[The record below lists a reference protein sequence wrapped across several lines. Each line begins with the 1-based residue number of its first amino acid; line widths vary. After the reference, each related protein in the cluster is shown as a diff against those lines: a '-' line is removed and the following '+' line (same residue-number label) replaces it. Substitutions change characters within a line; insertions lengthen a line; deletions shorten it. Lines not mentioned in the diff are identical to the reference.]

1 MDHREPHPR
10 LILLEWL
17 RCWPGPARGLLI
29 ASAVPLAGWLA
40 WSSPGEAARPAFWPS
55 LVVDPNSAPAPVL
68 EALPGLG
75 PALAGRIVAARAVL
89 PFRSIADLDRRV
101 KGIGPAKAAALLPY
115 FKFASGQR

>member
-1 MDHREPHPR
+1 MDHHEPHSR
-10 LILLEWL
+10 LILPAWL

-29 ASAVPLAGWLA
+29 GIAVPVAGWLA
-40 WSSPGEAARPAFWPS
+40 WSAPGGAARPERWPG
-55 LVVDPNSAPAPVL
+55 LVVDPNSAPSPVL

-101 KGIGPAKAAALLPY
+101 KGIGPVKAAALLRY
-115 FKFASGQR
+115 FEFPASQR